1 MVMTKRNIQL
11 LRSGAI
17 VLMKKTNG
25 LSQCCTAFTL
35 CPAVGATLCSG
46 GEENFKTNV
55 TGQLK
60 EL

>member
-17 VLMKKTNG
+17 VLMKRQTG
-25 LSQCCTAFTL
+25 SASAARLSP

-46 GEENFKTNV
+46 VEENFKINV